1 MSMKVKLFYQMWLED
16 IKRPMLA
23 YSSYCNYKNCV
34 YRYIIPLYGE
44 MKMEELTK
52 FHIKR
57 LYIKAF
63 EKYPSVARILK
74 TVLNTSLLYAQRN
87 GYIKEDLVTGI
98 NWQKGI
104 SSKTR
109 KSKRNALELNEILH
123 LVEASQD
130 SELYLPIL
138 FASLMGLRRSE
149 IIGLKYSDIDYERKL
164 IYIQRQLG
172 VDPEIAKE
180 SLAAK
185 TYTKQEIEV
194 KTRNSKRKLEIPE
207 IVFEAVLK
215 ERIRYEKRR
224 SRRKRD
230 FQDLDYIY
238 CSSYGRPRT
247 ANYLGLQLKTFRE
260 VHGLSDITWHTL
272 RFTYT
277 TMLLSA
283 GLDLKTV
290 SRVLGHAKEIIT
302 ADIYTDM
309 CQVIR
314 NHALDLNAWEEDIVY
329 NPSVLE
335 YRITSEME
343 KLLKFV

>member
-16 IKRPMLA
+16 VKRPMLA

-57 LYIKAF
+57 LYIKTF

-87 GYIKEDLVTGI
+87 GYIEDLVTGT

-104 SSKTR
+104 SSKTQ
-109 KSKRNALELNEILH
+109 KSKRKALELDEILH

-130 SELYLPIL
+130 SEIYLPIL
-138 FASLMGLRRSE
+138 FALLMGLRRSE
-149 IIGLKYSDIDYERKL
+149 IIGLKYSDIDYERKW

-172 VDPEIAKE
+172 VNPETDKE

-207 IVFEAVLK
+207 IIFEAILK

-247 ANYLGLQLKTFRE
+247 ANYLGMQLKKFRE
-260 VHGLSDITWHTL
+260 ENGFARITWHTL

-290 SRVLGHAKEIIT
+290 SRNLGHVKEIIT
-302 ADIYTDM
+302 ADVYTDM

-314 NHALDLNAWEEDIVY
+314 NHVLDLKPWEKEINHY
-329 NPSVLE
+329 HSVSE